1 MNEIVFII
9 YRTEQKSKQ
18 ALREKIIQVAVGW
31 NKSRYETYRE
41 EEERRI
47 TSYVNEITH
56 SLNLLRYK
64 Y

>member
-9 YRTEQKSKQ
+9 YRTEQKKQ
-18 ALREKIIQVAVGW
+18 IIHVAVGW

-47 TSYVNEITH
+47 TSYVNEITQ